1 MSYQLYLIAGPAALR
16 DQANQA
22 ATAWDAK
29 GGQFSFLPPMLYAL
43 GADPTVAT
51 HTAVHLRVD
60 DDVAPAIAAA
70 IAADFPG
77 WQMIQNDDV
86 DAALA
91 QAGLARATQSMP
103 AT

>member
-1 MSYQLYLIAGPAALR
+1 
-16 DQANQA
+16 
-22 ATAWDAK
+22 
-29 GGQFSFLPPMLYAL
+29 
-43 GADPTVAT
+43 
-51 HTAVHLRVD
+51 VHLRVD

-70 IAADFPG
+70 LAANFPD